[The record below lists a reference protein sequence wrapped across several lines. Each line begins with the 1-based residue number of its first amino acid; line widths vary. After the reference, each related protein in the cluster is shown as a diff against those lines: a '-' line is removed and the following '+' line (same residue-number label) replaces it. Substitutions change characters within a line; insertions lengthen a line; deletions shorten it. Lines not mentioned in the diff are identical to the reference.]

1 MFRRTA
7 LAAAVLVASS
17 ALVLSACTGGEQPSP
32 TGTGA
37 PDPEA
42 SVAIRLV
49 LEPGNLDIR
58 QTAGAALDQI
68 LVDNIYQGLVSRTP
82 EQDIVP
88 ALASDWS
95 VSPDSLEYTF
105 TLREGVVFHDGQEL
119 TPQDVVWS
127 LQTRKDT
134 PEWRDSARLA
144 NVESITA
151 DGQEITLTLTEPD
164 SSLLWNLTGRAGLV
178 FKEGDTVDYSTQANG
193 TGPYTLDSWRQ
204 GDSITYVRNDDYWG
218 DPAPVAEVVFDYIP
232 DNQAALNAALAGEV
246 DVVTGFDANLTEQIE
261 ANGDYA
267 VVLGAST
274 DKGTLAFNQKPGS
287 ALADQKVR
295 QAIRQAINHEAF
307 VEALASGETLYGP
320 IPELDPGYED
330 LADVA
335 PYDVEAAK
343 ALLADA
349 GAEDLELTLTIPNF
363 YSTTIPQILVSDL
376 NEVGITLE
384 VESVDFG
391 TWINDVYVNQDYD
404 LSFVLHTEARDFE
417 NWANPDY
424 YFTYDNPEVQRLYAQ
439 SLAAT
444 DEAEAAELLAQ
455 AARIVSEDAA
465 GDWLYSGASVVA
477 VGTNI
482 SGMPSINVNERL
494 NLAELAK
501 SNG

>member
-1 MFRRTA
+1 MLRRTVLA
-7 LAAAVLVASS
+7 TSALLAAS
-17 ALVLSACTGGEQPSP
+17 ALVLTACSGGAAPTPTTTGE
-32 TGTGA
+32 
-37 PDPEA
+37 PDPDA

-58 QTAGAALDQI
+58 ETAGAALDQI
-68 LVDNIYQGLVSRTP
+68 LVDNIYQGLVARTP
-82 EQDIVP
+82 QQEIVP
-88 ALASDWS
+88 ALASDWT
-95 VSPDSLEYTF
+95 VSPDGLTYTF
-105 TLREGVVFHDGQEL
+105 TLREGVTFHDGQEL

-127 LQTRKDT
+127 LTTRKNT

-144 NVESITA
+144 NVTSIAA
-151 DGQEITLTLTEPD
+151 DGQDIVLTLSEPD

-178 FKEGDTVDYSTQANG
+178 LKEGDDVDYKTKANG
-193 TGPYTLDSWRQ
+193 TGPFILDSWRQ
-204 GDSITYVRNDDYWG
+204 GDSITFSRNDSYWG
-218 DPAPVAEVVFDYIP
+218 EPAQVAEIVFDYIP

-246 DVVTGFDANLTEQIE
+246 DVVTGFDANLKQQIE
-261 ANGDYA
+261 GSGDFQL
-267 VVLGAST
+267 VLGQST
-274 DKGTLAFNQKPGS
+274 DKGVLAFNQTSGPLS
-287 ALADQKVR
+287 DQRVR
-295 QAIRQAINHEAF
+295 QAIRQAIDHDAF

-320 IPELDPGYED
+320 IPALDPGHED
-330 LADVA
+330 LSDVA
-335 PYDVEAAK
+335 PYDPEAAE
-343 ALLADA
+343 ALLEEA
-349 GAEDLELTLTIPNF
+349 GVEDLELTLTIPNF

-376 NEVGITLE
+376 NEVGITLK
-384 VESVDFG
+384 VESVDFS
-391 TWINDVYVNQDYD
+391 TWLNDVYINKDYD

-424 YFTYDNPEVQRLYAQ
+424 YFTYDNPKVQDLFTQ

-482 SGMPSINVNERL
+482 TGMPSINVNERL
-494 NLAELAK
+494 SLAEIAK